1 MAKHFSPGWL
11 SVISRFLDR
20 IDLLLE
26 GTLILPGLDLRGEW
40 SRLHLLFGRRR
51 IVDRGDWRVPTSRH
65 SAKAGDQVKIIAR
78 LSYRALTNW
87 RNKLPPSG
95 ATGRSQISSTLSKV
109 GRRNYRC
116 RSRNQPSRLALARAV
131 DQFSRRAEINPVSGP
146 GMLRR
151 RWEIVGSVVP

>member
-1 MAKHFSPGWL
+1 
-11 SVISRFLDR
+11 
-20 IDLLLE
+20 
-26 GTLILPGLDLRGEW
+26 
-40 SRLHLLFGRRR
+40 
-51 IVDRGDWRVPTSRH
+51 
-65 SAKAGDQVKIIAR
+65 
-78 LSYRALTNW
+78 
-87 RNKLPPSG
+87 
-95 ATGRSQISSTLSKV
+95 LSKV